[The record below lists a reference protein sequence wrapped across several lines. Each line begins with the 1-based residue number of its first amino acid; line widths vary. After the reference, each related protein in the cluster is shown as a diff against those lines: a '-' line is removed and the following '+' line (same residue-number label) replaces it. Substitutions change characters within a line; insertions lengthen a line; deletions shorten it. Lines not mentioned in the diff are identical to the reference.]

1 MGFLGPVDELLEDKK
16 REDKGKD
23 GSSGGFTIQN
33 VSLSMEVVE
42 WCTHESKL
50 NLALVSP
57 SRPQVLI
64 AARSGMAVGRRM
76 VWDSIFYSV
85 IICIG

>member
-1 MGFLGPVDELLEDKK
+1 MVK
-16 REDKGKD
+16 
-23 GSSGGFTIQN
+23 
-33 VSLSMEVVE
+33 
-42 WCTHESKL
+42 CYTHVSKL

-64 AARSGMAVGRRM
+64 AARSGMAVGRRT

-85 IICIG
+85 TYVSIELEGSITVGQLYV